1 MGLET
6 EILCL
11 GIPPDADFGFPMGW
25 IWEAYKVRVSHMG
38 LLVLRDN
45 SEQGLGFPGEV
56 W

>member
-1 MGLET
+1 MGLEV

-11 GIPPDADFGFPMGW
+11 GIPRDSDFGFPMGW

>member
-1 MGLET
+1 MGLEV

-11 GIPPDADFGFPMGW
+11 GFPPDADFGFPMGW
-25 IWEAYKVRVSHMG
+25 IWEAEKVRVSHMG

>member
-1 MGLET
+1 MGLEA

-11 GIPPDADFGFPMGW
+11 GIPRDADFGFPMGW
-25 IWEAYKVRVSHMG
+25 IWEAEKVMVNHMG

-45 SEQGLGFPGEV
+45 SEQGLGLPGEV